1 MEDNLVLR
9 PAREEDDP
17 ALLDLFA
24 AGFGRTW
31 TPGWWKWISRD
42 CPTGRNRAYVAEDP
56 QRKCLA
62 STYSLLPIR
71 VRYNSVEIAASL
83 AIHATTDP
91 AYRGRGL
98 FVRMGNYVLANERA
112 FSTPI
117 TLGMPNPTAVPGHV
131 KVGWDQICDLPFLV
145 KHGCRDIA
153 HRCRRV
159 ERFDA
164 ALDRLVDRIQERFNL
179 LVLKRHR
186 FLNWRAVDR
195 PDKQYSC
202 YVFSDNQDVRG
213 YVVLKHFDEGT
224 YRKSHIVDLHATDD
238 DALAELLNAAESF
251 AAGRDELNLWTNRCD
266 PYQAA
271 ILGHGFSV
279 RDSHDLLILHQ
290 NYGTREPLREGG
302 WSFSLADN
310 DVY

>member
-1 MEDNLVLR
+1 MNDDLVLR
-9 PAREEDDP
+9 AAGEEDDP

-31 TPGWWKWISRD
+31 SPEWWRWFSRE

-56 QRKCLA
+56 TRRRLA

-71 VRYNSVEIAASL
+71 VRYNDGEIAASL
-83 AIHATTDP
+83 AVNATTDP

-98 FVRMGNYVLANERA
+98 FVRMGRYVLSSERA
-112 FSTPI
+112 FNTPI

-131 KVGWDQICDLPFLV
+131 KVGWETICDLSFLV
-145 KHGCRDIA
+145 KHDCREVA

-164 ALDRLVDRIQERFNL
+164 TLDRLVEHIQERFNL
-179 LVLKRHR
+179 LVLKDHR
-186 FLNWRAVDR
+186 FLNWRTVDR
-195 PDKQYSC
+195 PDKQYTC
-202 YVFSDNQDVRG
+202 YVFAEDHDLRG

-224 YRKSHIVDLHATDD
+224 YRKSHVLDLHAADD
-238 DALAELLNAAESF
+238 DALAELLGAAESF
-251 AAGRDELNLWTNRCD
+251 AAGRDELNMWTNRWD
-266 PYQAA
+266 PYQTA
-271 ILGHGFSV
+271 IRGHGFTL
-279 RDSHDLLILHQ
+279 RNSHDLLILHQ